1 MNKNLLAIIAVIALS
16 VAVMVP
22 VLARDH
28 QVNAAIGKCGTFM
41 KFDRKSKSCH
51 WKI

>member
-1 MNKNLLAIIAVIALS
+1 MNKKLLAIIAVIAVT

-41 KFDRKSKSCH
+41 KFNRKSKSCH